1 MQILTENFEKGYLVA
16 KLDVQDTNNK
26 FETLDAMSHV
36 MVEKGFVKESY
47 IEAVKEREKVFPTG
61 LPMEAMG
68 VAIPHTDSIHVNKKA
83 IMCGIV
89 EKPVEFVVMATDD
102 DKVEVEVLFML
113 AIVKPDDQIVMLS
126 QLIETCQDVSVLKT
140 IKEATDIDAIT
151 EIMDGLM
158 A

>member
-1 MQILTENFEKGYLVA
+1 MQILKENLDKGYLVA
-16 KLDVQDTNNK
+16 KVDTTDK
-26 FETLDAMSHV
+26 FETLKAMGTV

-61 LPMEAMG
+61 LPMEALG

-83 IMCGIV
+83 VMCGIL
-89 EKPVEFVVMATDD
+89 ETPVEFVVMGDD
-102 DKVEVEVLFML
+102 EARVQVEVIFML
-113 AIVKPDDQIVMLS
+113 AIVKPDDQIAMLA
-126 QLIETCQDVSVLKT
+126 QLVETCQNVSVLHT
-140 IKEATDIDAIT
+140 IKEAEDLDAIT